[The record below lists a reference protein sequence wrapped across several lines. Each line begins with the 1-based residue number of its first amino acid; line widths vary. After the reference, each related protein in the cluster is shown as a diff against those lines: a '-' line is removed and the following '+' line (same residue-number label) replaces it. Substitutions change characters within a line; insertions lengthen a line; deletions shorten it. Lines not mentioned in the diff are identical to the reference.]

1 MKAAPAAADGVFRMT
16 VSRSMSRLVA
26 AGLIAVLGGC
36 YVPAPVPHALLEV
49 SVDGAY
55 KLEGQPVDTRS
66 LAAAVAEHKAPG
78 SPLVV
83 EIKVAPGAPM
93 SAVDTAVAKIEAAQ
107 ARVAFV
113 GATAAR

>member
-1 MKAAPAAADGVFRMT
+1 MT

-49 SVDGAY
+49 SAAGAY
-55 KLEGQPVDTRS
+55 VLEGQPVDAAA
-66 LAAAVAEHKAPG
+66 LAAGLAARKAADPK
-78 SPLVV
+78 LVV

-93 SAVDTAVAKIEAAQ
+93 SAVDAAVARVESAQ

-113 GATAAR
+113 GATAVR